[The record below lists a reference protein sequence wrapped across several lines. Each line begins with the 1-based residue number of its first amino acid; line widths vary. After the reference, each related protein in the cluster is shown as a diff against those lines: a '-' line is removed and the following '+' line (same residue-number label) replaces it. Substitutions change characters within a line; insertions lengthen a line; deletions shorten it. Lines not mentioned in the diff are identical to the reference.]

1 MSRYEKRGVLV
12 TACTQPG
19 CTGSI
24 VDGYCD
30 VCGSPAG
37 AVPFVLAQAAVSASS
52 PVPAAEPGLTAV
64 GRGAGVPPEP
74 KNEGP
79 NTACTQPGCTGSI
92 VDGYCD
98 VCGSPAG
105 AVPFVPAEA
114 AASRASATLSDEPGL
129 TAVGLGS
136 GVSSVPK
143 SEDLDTACTQ
153 PECTGRI
160 VDGYCD
166 VCGSPAV
173 VVPFVPAEAAA
184 PTESSAPADEPA
196 LAAGP
201 VLRSASASVDEEIS
215 TQPIPREKIPR
226 QQLSTQGRADPGAA
240 DPEPVDAQKVDGEKV
255 DPAAGDTGQVVGHKE
270 LTEDELDGAQNYRTR
285 VEEAQLPDDV
295 REAAL
300 REVGKLE
307 RTSDESPESGD
318 IRTWLDTILDLPWST
333 KTADW
338 IDVQESREV
347 EATLRRLI
355 EPGVADM
362 EEADTASTQEVADPE
377 PADAGAV
384 EEESPTQPI
393 PRLKMPSQL
402 SSTQELVDSVA
413 SDPSPVD
420 PQKVDEEKVDPA
432 IDEAEKVDE
441 DEELADDQPD
451 GAQNYRTRVAE
462 AELPDDVRE
471 AVLYEVDKLERTN
484 DQSPESDDIRTW
496 LDTMLDLP
504 WSTEIMDSI
513 DIEGSRD
520 VEATLRGLI
529 KPAVADVD
537 ERSVP
542 ARLSRWSPILR
553 RVTSPRLSRWPPILR
568 RATPRRLTRWLP
580 IRGMPR
586 ACLPVHTMTTQC
598 RCLQSLRGLADVRT
612 HLFNSRS
619 SRSLDLCWLRLPRR
633 KGALDRWR

>member
-37 AVPFVLAQAAVSASS
+37 AVPFVLAEAAASASS

-98 VCGSPAG
+98 LCGSPAG

-184 PTESSAPADEPA
+184 STESSAPADEPA

-201 VLRSASASVDEEIS
+201 VLRPASASVDEEIS

-240 DPEPVDAQKVDGEKV
+240 DPAPVDAQKVDGEKV
-255 DPAAGDTGQVVGHKE
+255 DPAAGDTG
-270 LTEDELDGAQNYRTR
+270 R
-285 VEEAQLPDDV
+285 
-295 REAAL
+295 
-300 REVGKLE
+300 
-307 RTSDESPESGD
+307 
-318 IRTWLDTILDLPWST
+318 
-333 KTADW
+333 
-338 IDVQESREV
+338 
-347 EATLRRLI
+347 
-355 EPGVADM
+355 
-362 EEADTASTQEVADPE
+362 
-377 PADAGAV
+377 
-384 EEESPTQPI
+384 
-393 PRLKMPSQL
+393 
-402 SSTQELVDSVA
+402 
-413 SDPSPVD
+413 
-420 PQKVDEEKVDPA
+420 
-432 IDEAEKVDE
+432 
-441 DEELADDQPD
+441 
-451 GAQNYRTRVAE
+451 
-462 AELPDDVRE
+462 
-471 AVLYEVDKLERTN
+471 
-484 DQSPESDDIRTW
+484 
-496 LDTMLDLP
+496 
-504 WSTEIMDSI
+504 
-513 DIEGSRD
+513 
-520 VEATLRGLI
+520 
-529 KPAVADVD
+529 
-537 ERSVP
+537 
-542 ARLSRWSPILR
+542 
-553 RVTSPRLSRWPPILR
+553 
-568 RATPRRLTRWLP
+568 
-580 IRGMPR
+580 
-586 ACLPVHTMTTQC
+586 
-598 RCLQSLRGLADVRT
+598 
-612 HLFNSRS
+612 
-619 SRSLDLCWLRLPRR
+619 
-633 KGALDRWR
+633 